1 MNLKRVLGFW
11 VVENILKLG
20 FEREDEEEAEAEA
33 EADEG
38 RSCIILVFN

>member
-20 FEREDEEEAEAEA
+20 FEREDEEEEEA